1 MSTGPPRLKRRKPGS
16 RKAELERLEKLKQ
29 EEEKERKEEQAA
41 RKQYQ
46 DDLNAING
54 DTTLPRFTL
63 DESKNKGGAGED
75 GETTTIEQLK
85 EGWIET
91 QDEWG
96 TIYYWNIETNET
108 SWEKP
113 VVQITVP
120 KTIKT
125 KIKTISKNDDD
136 DGALASLLRDTV
148 IDDKNGIGNGEKNGG
163 NGKRVSLLDL
173 SNVKGKTQNEIDLEL
188 LLEKEEE
195 EERAKKIHDKM
206 LNDSKV
212 SHTVSINK
220 KTRGKR
226 QSKKFV
232 DVNQATKK

>member
-29 EEEKERKEEQAA
+29 EEEQERKEEQAA

-148 IDDKNGIGNGEKNGG
+148 IDDKDGIENGEKNGG